1 VGGWVWLSNVSSQKD
16 PNLKKKKITDPSM
29 ISESVGLRKVL
40 LIFMYKLEDEP
51 NIISI

>member
-1 VGGWVWLSNVSSQKD
+1 
-16 PNLKKKKITDPSM
+16 M

-51 NIISI
+51 NIISIWDTYEELLSIF